1 MRTVVAYPQA
11 TLQVLP
17 LFVRLASRTSPLAV
31 RSYIGYTQSG
41 LQMERRLL
49 YKVNRES
56 LQWGPSLNQLTSI
69 IFQHKLLR

>member
-1 MRTVVAYPQA
+1 MRSNSTHPQA
-11 TLQVLP
+11 TLQVMP

-31 RSYIGYTQSG
+31 RSHIGYTQSG

-56 LQWGPSLNQLTSI
+56 LQWGSSLNQLTRI